1 MPMKFLF
8 SFLFTVTFVWTSVNP
23 VSVDTSLFEG
33 KVPIKNFEEFAV
45 NKDIPDEIRDITLE
59 ALSYFPDLI
68 DVKIDFQFKPNING
82 SVMQAQPKV
91 FSVIFN
97 NKDNR
102 AYRVKVSRH
111 LVFEDGF
118 LPIEELPKDVLL
130 GWIGH
135 ELGHIMDYLDRSS
148 TNMLHFGAKYF
159 CSPKFVTQAEINA
172 DTYAV
177 AAGLGN
183 QIITHK
189 QYVLNH
195 DMLSENYKEK
205 IRRLYLSPSQIM
217 TMIDEDDYE
226 QVN

>member
-1 MPMKFLF
+1 MKLLLTLLL
-8 SFLFTVTFVWTSVNP
+8 SVTSLWTTVTPPSADIFLRTEKEP
-23 VSVDTSLFEG
+23 VT
-33 KVPIKNFEEFAV
+33 NFEDFAV
-45 NKDIPDEIRDITLE
+45 NKEIPDEIRDITLE
-59 ALSYFPDLI
+59 ALSFFPDLM

-97 NKDNR
+97 NKDTR

-118 LPIEELPKDVLL
+118 LPIEELPRDVLL

-148 TNMLHFGAKYF
+148 TNLLHFGAKYF

-195 DMLSENYKEK
+195 DMLSEEYKEK

>member
-1 MPMKFLF
+1 
-8 SFLFTVTFVWTSVNP
+8 
-23 VSVDTSLFEG
+23 
-33 KVPIKNFEEFAV
+33 
-45 NKDIPDEIRDITLE
+45 
-59 ALSYFPDLI
+59 
-68 DVKIDFQFKPNING
+68 
-82 SVMQAQPKV
+82 
-91 FSVIFN
+91 
-97 NKDNR
+97 
-102 AYRVKVSRH
+102 
-111 LVFEDGF
+111 
-118 LPIEELPKDVLL
+118 
-130 GWIGH
+130 
-135 ELGHIMDYLDRSS
+135 
-148 TNMLHFGAKYF
+148 MLHFGAKYF

>member
-1 MPMKFLF
+1 MLKLLIALSLSLTLPLL
-8 SFLFTVTFVWTSVNP
+8 SSHTTRLLPYFTQEQHP
-23 VSVDTSLFEG
+23 ADELERY
-33 KVPIKNFEEFAV
+33 AV
-45 NKDIPDEIRDITLE
+45 NKDIPEEIRAVTLE
-59 ALSYFPDLI
+59 ALSYFPDLM
-68 DVKIDFQFKPNING
+68 DVKIEFQFKETING

-97 NKDNR
+97 NKDTR
-102 AYRVKVSRH
+102 SYRVKVSRNLH
-111 LVFEDGF
+111 FEDDGY
-118 LPIEELPKDVLL
+118 LPIEELPKEVLL

-148 TNMLHFGAKYF
+148 TNLLHFGAKYF
-159 CSPKFVTQAEINA
+159 CSQKFITQAEINA

-177 AAGLGN
+177 SAGLGK

-195 DMLSENYKEK
+195 DMLSEDYKEK

-217 TMIDEDDYE
+217 TMIDDDDLE

>member
-1 MPMKFLF
+1 MKLIFTLLLF
-8 SFLFTVTFVWTSVNP
+8 ATSFWTSVEQ
-23 VSVDTSLFEG
+23 SSLLHLA
-33 KVPIKNFEEFAV
+33 PIYKMPTDDLEAFAV
-45 NKDIPDEIRDITLE
+45 NKEIPDEIRNITLE
-59 ALSYFPDLI
+59 ALSHFPELLG
-68 DVKIDFQFKPNING
+68 VKIDFQFKSNING

-97 NKDNR
+97 DKDTR
-102 AYRVKVSRH
+102 SYRVKISRN

-148 TNMLHFGAKYF
+148 ADLLHFGAKYF

-172 DTYAV
+172 DTYAL
-177 AAGLGN
+177 AAGLGT
-183 QIITHK
+183 QLITHK
-189 QYVLNH
+189 EYVLNH
-195 DMLSENYKEK
+195 EMLSEEYKEK
-205 IRRLYLSPSQIM
+205 IRKLYLSPSQIM
-217 TMIDEDDYE
+217 TMLDEEEFE